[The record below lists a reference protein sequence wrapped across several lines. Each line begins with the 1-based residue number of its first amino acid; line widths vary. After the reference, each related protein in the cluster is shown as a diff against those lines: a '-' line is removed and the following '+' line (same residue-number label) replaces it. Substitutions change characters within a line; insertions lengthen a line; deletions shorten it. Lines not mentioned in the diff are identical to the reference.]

1 MLNALTRPLR
11 FGLALGLCAGP
22 MLLATPAMA
31 AQTLVVSAG
40 AESPGGDVQ
49 LNAFAPNM
57 ITVNV
62 GDTVTWH
69 LDSTEFHN
77 IYFPVGDDAA
87 RLHPAR
93 PGRRLHQS
101 AGGYPLVA
109 QTTTAARPRAAGC
122 STKATRAA

>member
-1 MLNALTRPLR
+1 
-11 FGLALGLCAGP
+11 
-22 MLLATPAMA
+22 MLLSTPAAA

-57 ITVNV
+57 INVNV

-77 IYFPVGDDAA
+77 IYFPPGTTPPDFVLAGPDGVFIN
-87 RLHPAR
+87 PA
-93 PGRRLHQS
+93 GRRSRL
-101 AGGYPLVA
+101 AA
-109 QTTTAARPRAAGC
+109 QATTAALPPAAGC
-122 STKATRAA
+122 STRATRTA